1 MSLLENENTNLKS
14 RTELPSSN
22 QNISEKVLLLIKLF
36 KKYANK
42 FNQLMPLC
50 ELSLTN
56 REYITRD
63 VFDELKETV
72 GQYSNAIN
80 NDKLIKIF
88 NIKEVNKEYNNDLSE
103 FEPKPIDLFSK
114 YEAQIKQLKEEN
126 KKLNKTIEQFEK
138 RENDEVSIM
147 KTKMKQI
154 EIEKEQ
160 LEENV
165 TSLKNINKDYK
176 KKLDAYKEYEDK
188 VKYQN
193 ETIQKLTLQIETLE
207 NNIKYK
213 EKTISYME
221 GLLQKIKITPSNSLN
236 NNNVS
241 INENSSS
248 LKKSN
253 SNRYDNTNNNPEI
266 DNYTSNEEISNFE
279 SRVIPAN
286 TLLNKQYFNEDDI
299 IEEEDHTN
307 TQTEK
312 TIPKEEL
319 KDVQQSGHLQN
330 EIDQLD
336 QEIISLKTK
345 LKMMVSNK

>member
-1 MSLLENENTNLKS
+1 
-14 RTELPSSN
+14 
-22 QNISEKVLLLIKLF
+22 
-36 KKYANK
+36 
-42 FNQLMPLC
+42 MPLC

-126 KKLNKTIEQFEK
+126 IKLNKTIEQFDK

-147 KTKMKQI
+147 KAKMKQI
-154 EIEKEQ
+154 QIEKEQ
-160 LEENV
+160 LGENV
-165 TSLKNINKDYK
+165 SSLQNINKEYK
-176 KKLDAYKEYEDK
+176 KKLDVYKEYEDK

-193 ETIQKLTLQIETLE
+193 ETIQKLNLQIETLE

-236 NNNVS
+236 NNVS
-241 INENSSS
+241 INDNSSS

-253 SNRYDNTNNNPEI
+253 RYDNNNPEI

-312 TIPKEEL
+312 TIPKEEV

>member
-1 MSLLENENTNLKS
+1 
-14 RTELPSSN
+14 
-22 QNISEKVLLLIKLF
+22 
-36 KKYANK
+36 
-42 FNQLMPLC
+42 MPLC

-88 NIKEVNKEYNNDLSE
+88 NLKEVNKEYNNDLSE

-114 YEAQIKQLKEEN
+114 YESQIKQLKEEN
-126 KKLNKTIEQFEK
+126 IKLNKTIEQFDK
-138 RENDEVSIM
+138 RERDEVSLL

-154 EIEKEQ
+154 QIEKEQ

-165 TSLKNINKDYK
+165 NTLKNVNKEYK
-176 KKLDAYKEYEDK
+176 KKIDAYKEYEDK

-193 ETIQKLTLQIETLE
+193 ETIQKLQLQIETLE

-221 GLLQKIKITPSNSLN
+221 GLLQKIKITPSNSIN
-236 NNNVS
+236 NNPS
-241 INENSSS
+241 INENASNTS

-253 SNRYDNTNNNPEI
+253 SNRYDSNNNNPDI

-286 TLLNKQYFNEDDI
+286 TLLNKQYFNDDDI

-312 TIPKEEL
+312 TIPKEEE
-319 KDVQQSGHLQN
+319 KSKEDVHQSGHLQN